1 MLAQVDVSLV
11 RLATH
16 VESKTGMTE
25 PGAEHVD
32 LFLRQALIGG
42 NRVPVLWGGQFEL
55 LKMLHNEA
63 SADVGQFGNGM
74 DGIIPVES
82 AEQAESVPWAA
93 RYLKCTDEAKNL
105 CDEAERFCSHCWI
118 TRDDGIEPEEK
129 QRDAPRGRVKWHPGW
144 RFHQLQGRALA
155 FSVLQALQTAVNIF
169 SDGVMGKQMLFI

>member
-1 MLAQVDVSLV
+1 
-11 RLATH
+11 
-16 VESKTGMTE
+16 MTE
-25 PGAEHVD
+25 PDGEHVD

-42 NRVPVLWGGQFEL
+42 NRVPVLWGGHFDL

-93 RYLKCTDEAKNL
+93 RYLKCTDEAKSL
-105 CDEAERFCSHCWI
+105 CDEAQRFCSQCWI
-118 TRDDGIEPEEK
+118 PRDDGIEPEEK
-129 QRDAPRGRVKWHPGW
+129 QLDAPRGRVKWHPGW

-169 SDGVMGKQMLFI
+169 SDGVMGKQMLLV